1 MSKTICRICMKE
13 IDDTGFKRGEG
24 IIHCH
29 SSHVVGNKETI
40 IKERKYKAMKG
51 GNNEMAVS
59 EITQA
64 KKTLADEVIK
74 YLENKGCVDTEKR
87 KVFSTAYSAITRKIK
102 DGSK

>member
-1 MSKTICRICMKE
+1 MKE
-13 IDDTGFKRGEG
+13 IDDTGSKRGDS
-24 IIHCH
+24 ITHCH
-29 SSHVVGNKETI
+29 GAHVVGNKETI
-40 IKERKYKAMKG
+40 IKERKYRAIKG
-51 GNNEMAVS
+51 GNNEMAIS
-59 EITQA
+59 EKTQA

>member
-1 MSKTICRICMKE
+1 MKE
-13 IDDTGFKRGEG
+13 LDDIGYVMGSM
-24 IIHCH
+24 IYHCH
-29 SSHVVGNKETI
+29 SSHVVGNKDNI
-40 IKERKYKAMKG
+40 IKERKYRAMKG
-51 GNNEMAVS
+51 GNNEMAIS
-59 EITQA
+59 EKTQA